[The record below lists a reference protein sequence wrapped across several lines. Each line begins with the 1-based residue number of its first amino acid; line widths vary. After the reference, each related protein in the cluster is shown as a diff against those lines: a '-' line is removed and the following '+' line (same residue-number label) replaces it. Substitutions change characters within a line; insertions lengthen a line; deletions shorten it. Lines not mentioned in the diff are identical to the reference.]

1 MKVLTR
7 GGKIMGCGAV
17 WGRAADVI
25 QNDGLFFLL
34 RIRINQTT
42 MVEETFHTTRH
53 VQYPT

>member
-1 MKVLTR
+1 
-7 GGKIMGCGAV
+7 MGCGAV